1 MSSVAE
7 TSAIALFCVF
17 GFTISSL
24 VVKRYR
30 SPVTLPLPPGP
41 PPLPVLGN
49 ALDIKGDEP
58 WISYTEWGATYGD
71 LIYSPVLN
79 LDIIVINSED
89 VAKSLLEK
97 RSHNFSDRPLGSV
110 NKLRVGLSFVS
121 ALLGYGDTWRM
132 HRRILH
138 QAFRPA
144 ASVTYLPTQLRKARE
159 LLINLHDS
167 PEDYE
172 AHLQLFTA
180 STIMSIVYGYTTAPR
195 NDHLVNVVERAAAV
209 ATKVVSPARAAVL
222 ASFPALKSIPSWFPG
237 VSFQREVVECRKYAT
252 EMVEAPFKYVQDKMA
267 SGATIRSMV
276 SDAVKKDGGVVD
288 PVRREAIKG
297 ASATA
302 FLAGAE
308 TASSTLRNFV
318 LAMVL
323 NPQIQQRA
331 QEEID
336 AIVGTDRLPTFG
348 DRDSL
353 PFVEAII
360 RETLRWH
367 PVLPLGLAH
376 ATTSSDVFGGY
387 AIPKGATII
396 ANAWAMS
403 RNEAKYPNAS
413 DFKPERWLKV
423 DGSLVDERPDF
434 VFGFGRRFC
443 VGRHLAEASLWSAIA
458 SMLSIFNFIK
468 SEEFEPKWTFGATS
482 HPISFPCRIVPRSPC
497 MTLETLTQMIQAE
510 TVV

>member
-1 MSSVAE
+1 MSSFAE
-7 TSAIALFCVF
+7 TSTIALFCILGV
-17 GFTISSL
+17 TIIS
-24 VVKRYR
+24 VVRKRGR
-30 SPVTLPLPPGP
+30 NALPLLLPPGP

-49 ALDIKGDEP
+49 ALDVKPDEP

-71 LIYSPVLN
+71 LIYSRVLN

-89 VAKSLLEK
+89 VAKALLEK
-97 RSHNFSDRPLGSV
+97 RSHNYSDRPFRSV
-110 NKLRVGLSFVS
+110 NELVGLSFVS

-144 ASVTYLPTQLRKARE
+144 ASITYLPTQLRKARE
-159 LLINLHDS
+159 LLINLHGF

-172 AHLQLFTA
+172 AHLQLFSA
-180 STIMSIVYGYTTAPR
+180 SIIMSIVYGYTTAPR
-195 NDHLVNVVERAAAV
+195 NDHLVNVVERAATV
-209 ATKVVSPARAAVL
+209 VTKVVSPERAALL

-237 VSFQREVVECRKYAT
+237 VSFQREVVECRKYTA
-252 EMVEAPFKYVQDKMA
+252 EMVEAPFKYVQDRMA
-267 SGATIRSMV
+267 SGTAVRSMV
-276 SDAVKKDGGVVD
+276 SEAVKQGGEVAD
-288 PVRREAIKG
+288 PLRCEAIKG
-297 ASATA
+297 VSATA

-308 TASSTLRNFV
+308 TTTSALLNFV

-336 AIVGTDRLPTFG
+336 AIVGTDRLPTFD

-353 PFVEAII
+353 PFVEAVI

-376 ATTSSDVFGGY
+376 ATTNSDVFGGY
-387 AIPKGATII
+387 IIPKGATVI

-413 DFKPERWLKV
+413 DFNPDRWLNA
-423 DGSLVDERPDF
+423 DGNLIDEKPDF
-434 VFGFGRRFC
+434 AFGFGRRFC
-443 VGRHLAEASLWSAIA
+443 VGRHLAEASLWSAIT

-468 SEEFEPKWTFGATS
+468 SEEFEPKWTYGAAS
-482 HPISFPCRIVPRSPC
+482 RPVPFPCRIRPRSPG
-497 MTLETLTQMIQAE
+497 MTLETLTQMVQAE
-510 TVV
+510 TAA